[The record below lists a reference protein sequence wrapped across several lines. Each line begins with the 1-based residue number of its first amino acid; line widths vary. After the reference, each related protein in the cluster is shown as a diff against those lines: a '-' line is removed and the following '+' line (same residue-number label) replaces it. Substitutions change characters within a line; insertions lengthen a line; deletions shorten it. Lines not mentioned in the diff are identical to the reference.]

1 MQQQSYL
8 LYWIRSPYSNAVFLI
23 ALFTLTYNTAKERV
37 KRRGRGAGWAARQ
50 AQDERHLGKLKL
62 PVVARWLW
70 PPLPHGAAVAGGR
83 EHISASRSRTGRAR
97 TTSWPSVRARVG
109 QAEPTTTITC
119 PARWATCAMRA
130 RVDYAYVPEA
140 RKGMPWLALMLI
152 NVSVCRSLC
161 FLPAQLLR

>member
-1 MQQQSYL
+1 MLSFL
-8 LYWIRSPYSNAVFLI
+8 WLCLHSLTTLPRRELRGEEERS
-23 ALFTLTYNTAKERV
+23 
-37 KRRGRGAGWAARQ
+37 GWAARQ

-130 RVDYAYVPEA
+130 RVDYAYVPDAA

-152 NVSVCRSLC
+152 NVSVCRSLRLAV
-161 FLPAQLLR
+161 FLTC